1 MNSVAISKHLKVAV
15 RENVHTAIS
24 SFPPLVPML
33 TAASVLFP
41 TLVNESKMKHR

>member
-15 RENVHTAIS
+15 RENVHRAIS